1 MALLKLTA
9 YTTVGVFEGLVTA
22 EPQSVKDCLLARDR
36 LEQRLAQLSYIV
48 LRPDIQNLAHEIFLP
63 GTLLQS
69 SVLVFNIVE
78 DGAG

>member
-48 LRPDIQNLAHEIFLP
+48 LRPDIQNIAHEIVLP
-63 GTLLQS
+63 GAVLQA
-69 SVLVFNIVE
+69 SVLVFNVVE
-78 DGAG
+78 DA